1 MIKCRDRF
9 EEEVEERWNDKWR
22 SLLGIFTADLK
33 ECIPEVDFYF
43 IKRADFYDIVK
54 TFNGQRGGIEIN
66 KLRDF
71 IQNRLIKFRHN
82 KYINVVGQGSIDT
95 VNYYIGDKNFYNSM
109 KDRDTFHYYKILCTS
124 KHLSNCCSNFIC
136 EYDRFGNDRK
146 YLIDE
151 ELGALCI
158 AKTDTLELKIGQFER
173 IEPELL
179 KTIKDTEQKF
189 KDYISKDRRGLIFV
203 GTRTGKVDSLL
214 SLSFPV
220 IERYYVEKGH
230 KFRTNYFG
238 IMNGTDYKPIVNADY
253 NIYTRKNNTYISYFP
268 HYTMNIVPLGGTFV
282 PYLNFNGQIVL
293 FNPTPFGYIIWDRE
307 VKRSTLERV
316 YWEYS
321 EKPYY

>member
-43 IKRADFYDIVK
+43 IRKFDFYELVK
-54 TFNGQRGGIEIN
+54 TFNGQRGGGEEN
-66 KLRDF
+66 KLRTL
-71 IQNRLIKFRHN
+71 IQNRLIRFRHN
-82 KYINVVGQGSIDT
+82 KFINVVGQGAIDT

-109 KDRDTFHYYKILCTS
+109 RDRDTFHYYKILCNS
-124 KHLSNCCSNFIC
+124 RCLANNCSGFINEYERFSN
-136 EYDRFGNDRK
+136 DLK

-151 ELGALCI
+151 ELGVLCLVQI
-158 AKTDTLELKIGQFER
+158 NTLKLQTEPFDD
-173 IEPELL
+173 IEPELMEA
-179 KTIKDTEQKF
+179 IKLAEKNF
-189 KDYISKDRRGLIFV
+189 VNYINKERRGLIFV
-203 GTRTGKVDSLL
+203 GTKSAKISSLSTL
-214 SLSFPV
+214 SLPV
-220 IERYYVEKGH
+220 IKKYYYKDEH

-238 IMNGTDYKPIVNADY
+238 ILNRDLTRPIVNGNYD
-253 NIYTRKNNTYISYFP
+253 IYIKKGFSYKTYYPSY
-268 HYTMNIVPLGGTFV
+268 TVDIVPLGGTFV
-282 PYLNFNGQIVL
+282 PYLNFNGQIIL

-307 VKRSTLERV
+307 VERSTLERV

>member
-9 EEEVEERWNDKWR
+9 EEEVEEHWNDKWR

-54 TFNGQRGGIEIN
+54 TFNGQRGGVEIN
-66 KLRDF
+66 KLRNF

-82 KYINVVGQGSIDT
+82 KYINVVGQGPIDT

-124 KHLSNCCSNFIC
+124 RHLSNCCSNFIC

-179 KTIKDTEQKF
+179 KTIKDTITKCYVIDYKVKNVKPDNNYHLMEVAVSERDSEGKGQKTF
-189 KDYISKDRRGLIFV
+189 YALKLPIQKWVKIVVIISIFVLLILFIVLLIISKIQKRKAMGITKRKCPACGNRMKDSWDYCPFCKYLPDIKKK
-203 GTRTGKVDSLL
+203 KV
-214 SLSFPV
+214 
-220 IERYYVEKGH
+220 K
-230 KFRTNYFG
+230 K
-238 IMNGTDYKPIVNADY
+238 
-253 NIYTRKNNTYISYFP
+253 
-268 HYTMNIVPLGGTFV
+268 
-282 PYLNFNGQIVL
+282 
-293 FNPTPFGYIIWDRE
+293 
-307 VKRSTLERV
+307 
-316 YWEYS
+316 
-321 EKPYY
+321 